1 MAQVTMTS
9 QEYLEMVDAIRRL
22 EQVEK
27 DMLDNV
33 EVELNLKSSY
43 NKVRIEIV
51 PTFTAKMQK
60 RVISK
65 IVEVITT
72 EPSVMDHLFVENE
85 HFLNLNSGYISN
97 NWDEI
102 PREHEVDLFTDK
114 TFKAAWDKAKQREKE
129 AEAVDAE
136 LMDKEEE

>member
-43 NKVRIEIV
+43 NKCSIEIV
-51 PTFTAKMQK
+51 PTFTAKVQK
-60 RVISK
+60 QMISK
-65 IVEVITT
+65 IVGVIIA
-72 EPSVMDHLFVENE
+72 EPIVMDHLFEE
-85 HFLNLNSGYISN
+85 DKHFLNIMSGYISN
-97 NWDEI
+97 NWDNM
-102 PREHEVDLFTDK
+102 PKEHEVDLFTDK
-114 TFKAAWDKAKQREKE
+114 TFKAAWDKAKQRAKE
-129 AEAVDAE
+129 SEAVDAE
-136 LMDKEEE
+136 LMNEEEE